1 MIGGKVQGVFR
12 FDDRLSLA
20 VRGTDMEGKN
30 WVATDLSLDA
40 PAIQVGDSIWW
51 QSRIALWTPQDGSA
65 QDVHIP
71 RIGYSYAIDD
81 LWQKVAERCRAG
93 ICPECAN
100 PETMHDGEGALWC
113 YICGASWIVRNDT
126 KEIAK

>member
-1 MIGGKVQGVFR
+1 MIGGTIQGVFR

-20 VRGTDMEGKN
+20 VRGTDIERNN
-30 WVATDLSLDA
+30 WVAIDLPLDA
-40 PAIQVGDSIWW
+40 PPVRERDSIWW
-51 QSRIALWTPQDGSA
+51 QGHIALWTPQDGSA

-71 RIGYSYAIDD
+71 RIGYSYDIED
-81 LWQKVAERCRAG
+81 LWLPVTERCRAG

-113 YICGASWIVRNDT
+113 GNCGASWMAPP
-126 KEIAK
+126 IANEARA